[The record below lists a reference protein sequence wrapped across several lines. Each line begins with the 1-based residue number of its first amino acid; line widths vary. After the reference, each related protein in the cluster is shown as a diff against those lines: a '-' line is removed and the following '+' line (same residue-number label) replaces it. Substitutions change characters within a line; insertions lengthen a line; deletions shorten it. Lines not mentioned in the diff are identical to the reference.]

1 MKNIIKSIIILS
13 LIFSSL
19 NLTKAEY
26 KQDYIQNLFDFEAE
40 EEIQS
45 LNLWNIEF
53 QSFKN
58 EKYSNLQYGLKK
70 SDDYIKTELIKK
82 YRNNEFWYYQT
93 RWIISNYNNFL
104 YYSNSYLY
112 YLKQKEL
119 YPKDKFVD
127 YNIKDSYISMK
138 SSYTKVKNL
147 INKKD
152 SN

>member
-26 KQDYIQNLFDFEAE
+26 KQDYVQNLFDFEAE

-45 LNLWNIEF
+45 LNLWNVEYQIF
-53 QSFKN
+53 NN
-58 EKYSNLQYGLKK
+58 EKYSNLQYKLKIA
-70 SDDYIKTELIKK
+70 DDYIKTELIKK
-82 YRNNEFWYYQT
+82 YRNGEFWYYQT
-93 RWIISNYNNFL
+93 RWIINNYNNFL
-104 YYSNSYLY
+104 YYSNTYLY
-112 YLKQKEL
+112 YLKQKEIN
-119 YPKDKFVD
+119 PKDKFID
-127 YNIKDSYISMK
+127 YSIKDSYISMK